1 MPGFHALFRSFP
13 DVDAY
18 IQHMED
24 WGSDWGKVGDQ
35 YHVVVFY
42 HMPKAAPTDDGHWT
56 VRPFKSAMERLGQ
69 TEQGILVLHH
79 AIVAHRDWPLWNEVT
94 GIPDRTI
101 TPHFGETVPVDVADP
116 GHPITRGLEAWTQ
129 ADETYEM
136 NSAEE
141 TDGNHILLTTDHP
154 RSMRT
159 LAWTRRHGKSRVF
172 CLELGH
178 DNAAYT
184 HPAFRTVLHRGI
196 QWCAGEL

>member
-1 MPGFHALFRSFP
+1 MDPFSGEGKIKVAAVTGHHAFDVPGFHALFRSFP

-79 AIVAHRDWPLWNEVT
+79 AIVARQRHALHASGRPSHR
-94 GIPDRTI
+94 PDVALKESNGQPVARTQQE
-101 TPHFGETVPVDVADP
+101 ETVAVGQLGP
-116 GHPITRGLEAWTQ
+116 
-129 ADETYEM
+129 DE
-136 NSAEE
+136 
-141 TDGNHILLTTDHP
+141 LVV
-154 RSMRT
+154 
-159 LAWTRRHGKSRVF
+159 RV
-172 CLELGH
+172 
-178 DNAAYT
+178 
-184 HPAFRTVLHRGI
+184 
-196 QWCAGEL
+196 